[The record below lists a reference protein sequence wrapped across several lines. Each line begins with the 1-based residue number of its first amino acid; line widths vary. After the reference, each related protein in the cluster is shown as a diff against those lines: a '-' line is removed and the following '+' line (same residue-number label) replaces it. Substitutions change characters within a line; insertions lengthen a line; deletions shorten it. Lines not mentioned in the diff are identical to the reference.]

1 MKKKRGFLLFILLLV
16 GMTCRISNG
25 MSFPISTERES
36 SSFSQ
41 TSLPDSILAE
51 RLPNKEMLLSSA
63 QSLLSLTEEGGVC
76 TYIPVQHS
84 NSRTQTSFKSPSR
97 LIQNG
102 KIMDV
107 CAFIRQSIHLTNITS
122 WLSRSRYLYTT
133 RRIRV

>member
-1 MKKKRGFLLFILLLV
+1 MLFILLLV

-102 KIMDV
+102 KIINIGS
-107 CAFIRQSIHLTNITS
+107 CLRQASHVTHIS
-122 WLSRSRYLYTT
+122 GSLSHCRYLYTT
-133 RRIRV
+133 RRIRI

>member
-84 NSRTQTSFKSPSR
+84 NSRTQVSFKSPSR

-102 KIMDV
+102 KLIDIGS
-107 CAFIRQSIHLTNITS
+107 CFRQASHLTHIS
-122 WLSRSRYLYTT
+122 GPLSHCRYLYTT
-133 RRIRV
+133 RRIRI